1 MVNVVHYT
9 IIYPY
14 YSLHHFLLASCQ
26 VIYRCPVTWKP
37 NNKSILTVKRTN
49 KYKLLYIKKT
59 LLYTTTLIF
68 VIFWSFSF
76 YYFDVRMT
84 TDKKKL
90 KRNMTVFELLT
101 VPGHGV
107 RDANFF
113 NFSVVYFCRPL
124 FVLLSCYL
132 CVFNCLSLF
141 ASVRY
146 TLWIFFAWVRVIIR
160 LNELISWIT

>member
-1 MVNVVHYT
+1 M
-9 IIYPY
+9 
-14 YSLHHFLLASCQ
+14 
-26 VIYRCPVTWKP
+26 
-37 NNKSILTVKRTN
+37 TN

-68 VIFWSFSF
+68 VICLSFTF

-84 TDKKKL
+84 TDEKII

-101 VPGHGV
+101 VPGHVSVTVSRIRMSLHEV

-124 FVLLSCYL
+124 FALLSCSL

-146 TLWIFFAWVRVIIR
+146 TLWIFFA
-160 LNELISWIT
+160 